1 MLLTAYDYE
10 TTGVDPTTCEPVQLG
25 AVVVQI
31 NDDGSFRVESSYE
44 TLLKPVNNIPE
55 GATGVHGITTEAAK
69 TQGIDPLQATSEHI
83 TGVVLGYNNL
93 SYDDTI
99 AKRYGAKIVQSV
111 DLFIGTSRMKK
122 AKVITK
128 ASLGAAY
135 HQLTGK
141 MPENAHNA
149 LADVYMTLELIP
161 HVMKFA
167 NVLTFYE
174 LVQWLATPLVDVNAP
189 WPFGKH
195 KGTPIKDL
203 PKSYVSWALEN
214 MSNLDAD
221 LKGALL
227 SL

>member
-10 TTGVDPTTCEPVQLG
+10 TTGVNPTTCEPVQLG

-93 SYDDTI
+93 SYDDII

-122 AKVITK
+122 ANVITK

-167 NVLTFYE
+167 NVLTFPE
-174 LVQWLATPLVDVNAP
+174 LVQWLATPLVDVNAL